1 MKNVTTEVPSD
12 TYDRFVHAARAAAA
26 PELDKLVQAAIV
38 ALRGM
43 EPAGLF
49 GDVAARHLWDEYCWQ
64 LQEGPYDDDDVGFS
78 STSGNFEEVL
88 DTVIAGALDEL
99 PAHTLLF
106 LSIYTRNDIGDADD
120 PDNIGSISRDAIAA
134 AVLDGVNEAASR
146 RNLDFIGP
154 YRGDVIPMEISLD
167 GLAGDALSDAG
178 EASDFLSEYADQL
191 LVGGSDDMAHISHAL
206 LDRYMEL
213 LREDEDGRLLSSL
226 LDRFEKDIK
235 ALVLEKDIR
244 PTVEDAVG
252 QLEGA
257 LDGES

>member
-106 LSIYTRNDIGDADD
+106 LSFYTRNDTGVDDD
-120 PDNIGSISRDAIAA
+120 PDNMGSISRDALAA

-178 EASDFLSEYADQL
+178 EASDFVSEWVDQL
-191 LVGGSDDMAHISHAL
+191 LAGGADDMAHISHAL

-252 QLEGA
+252 QLAGA

>member
-1 MKNVTTEVPSD
+1 MNNDTTEVPSD
-12 TYDRFVHAARAAAA
+12 AYDRFVHAARAAAA
-26 PELDKLVQAAIV
+26 PELDKLVQATIV

-43 EPAGLF
+43 DAVGLF

-64 LQEGPYDDDDVGFS
+64 LQEGPYDDDDVGFG

-88 DTVIAGALDEL
+88 DTVIAGALNEL
-99 PAHTLLF
+99 PAHTLMF

-120 PDNIGSISRDAIAA
+120 PDHIGSISRDAIAA
-134 AVLDGVNEAASR
+134 AVLECVNEAASR

-154 YRGDVIPMEISLD
+154 YRGDVIPMEISLH

-178 EASDFLSEYADQL
+178 ETTDFLSEWVDQL
-191 LVGGSDDMAHISHAL
+191 LAGGADDMAHISHAL

-235 ALVLEKDIR
+235 ALVLEKEIR